1 MLSLGKS
8 SELARF
14 ARRVAGPRRWLVS
27 RAPELMPK
35 PAVLQLYRRILKAA
49 AKFPSIKRK
58 AIIEDIKIEFR
69 ERRLE
74 VNPEKV
80 AEYQQVGRRSYQ
92 QLLLY
97 SGLNEDDSEW
107 SLTTV
112 HEPMPQ

>member
-1 MLSLGKS
+1 MVKFSFT
-8 SELARF
+8 RF
-14 ARRVAGPRRWLVS
+14 VS
-27 RAPELMPK
+27 YA
-35 PAVLQLYRRILKAA
+35 Q
-49 AKFPSIKRK
+49 
-58 AIIEDIKIEFR
+58 IEFR

-107 SLTTV
+107 YVLAKQARHLFDSSFLKHLVSNFRSLTTV